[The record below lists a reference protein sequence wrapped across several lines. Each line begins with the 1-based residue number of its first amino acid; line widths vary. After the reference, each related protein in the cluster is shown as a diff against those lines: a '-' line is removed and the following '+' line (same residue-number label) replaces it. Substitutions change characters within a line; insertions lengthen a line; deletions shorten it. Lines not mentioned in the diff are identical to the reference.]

1 MIEEVIIIGTGKV
14 AYHFAKE
21 ISNNQKLKLIQIL
34 GRSKK
39 INSNFN
45 EFSNIYS
52 SDFSEIKKSKFC
64 IIAVS
69 DNSVKSVSKNI
80 KKFE

>member
-1 MIEEVIIIGTGKV
+1 MIKEISIIGTGKV

-21 ISNNQKLKLIQIL
+21 ISIDKKLKLIQII

-45 EFSNIYS
+45 EFSIIYS
-52 SDFSEIKKSKFC
+52 SDLSKR
-64 IIAVS
+64 
-69 DNSVKSVSKNI
+69 
-80 KKFE
+80 

>member
-39 INSNFN
+39 INSNFK
-45 EFSNIYS
+45 EFQYL
-52 SDFSEIKKSKFC
+52 FK
-64 IIAVS
+64 
-69 DNSVKSVSKNI
+69 
-80 KKFE
+80 